1 MILEKIEIIES
12 ESGIKEEMRM
22 SDLEK
27 LVKAQGLE
35 KEAAEMFA
43 QKRRYIEVDDGDY
56 IRLVWKRETP
66 NY

>member
-56 IRLVWKRETP
+56 IRLVWKREKER
-66 NY
+66 

>member
-1 MILEKIEIIES
+1 MILGKIEIIES

-56 IRLVWKRETP
+56 IRLVWKREKER
-66 NY
+66 

>member
-43 QKRRYIEVDDGDY
+43 KKRRYIEVDDGDY
-56 IRLVWKRETP
+56 IRLVWKREKE
-66 NY
+66 

>member
-56 IRLVWKRETP
+56 IRLVWKRK
-66 NY
+66 